1 MLRYNEEELLLNC
14 YFCKITKENTKSNR
28 TMKKREYL
36 PYESPQTTVVELKMD
51 SALLQASVQDY
62 IEGGNETWV
71 TPGEEDGI
79 FF

>member
-1 MLRYNEEELLLNC
+1 M
-14 YFCKITKENTKSNR
+14 KI
-28 TMKKREYL
+28 REYL
-36 PYESPQTTVVELKMD
+36 VYESPQTTVVELKMD

-71 TPGEEDGI
+71 ISGEEDGI

>member
-1 MLRYNEEELLLNC
+1 
-14 YFCKITKENTKSNR
+14 
-28 TMKKREYL
+28 MKKREYL
-36 PYESPQTTVVELKMD
+36 VYESPQTTVVELKMD

-71 TPGEEDGI
+71 TSGEEDGI

>member
-1 MLRYNEEELLLNC
+1 
-14 YFCKITKENTKSNR
+14 
-28 TMKKREYL
+28 MKTRKYL
-36 PYESPQTTVVELKMD
+36 VYESPQTTVVELKMD

-71 TPGEEDGI
+71 TSGEEDGI